1 MIIKAALIF
10 LLTMCLT
17 APAAPD
23 IVSLQKDLIDGPQ
36 KLVAENIGV
45 KVTAEKFVVIDVAS
59 GKILFAKN
67 ATEQQPIASITKLM
81 TSLVV
86 LEQNPNWKK
95 EVQMMAADETIG
107 AAPHIYRGEIVTFYD
122 LWKTALIASDN
133 NAIKAMLRALG
144 LKENEFVKLM
154 NDKARALDLV
164 STEFSDSTGLDA
176 GNKSSAI
183 DVAKLLHYAL
193 QQNGIREMV
202 LQQSYEFKILN
213 KKIKSRKVF
222 TTDFLLAS
230 FLNDPVR
237 GYELFGGKTGY
248 TIEAGFCLAAEL
260 AKNNHPIIIVVLG
273 SASLDDRFN
282 DVKVLADWV
291 YENYKWK

>member
-1 MIIKAALIF
+1 MILKAALIF
-10 LLTMCLT
+10 LLTMSMGSL
-17 APAAPD
+17 AAQD
-23 IVSLQKDLIDGPQ
+23 IVPFQKGGAAEPQ
-36 KLVAENIGV
+36 KIVAANIGV
-45 KVTAEKFVVIDVAS
+45 KVTAKKFIVIDVAS

-67 ATEQQPIASITKLM
+67 AAEQQPIASITKLM

-95 EVQMMAADETIG
+95 EVEMIVADETIG
-107 AAPHIYRGEIVTFYD
+107 AAPHIYRGEKVTFYD

-144 LKENEFVKLM
+144 LKESEFVALM
-154 NDKARALDLV
+154 NDKAREIGLLT
-164 STEFSDSTGLDA
+164 TEFSDPTGLDE

-202 LQQSYEFKILN
+202 LQRSYEFKILN
-213 KKIKSRKVF
+213 KKIKSRKIF

-230 FLNDPVR
+230 FLNNPAY

-248 TIEAGFCLAAEL
+248 TIEAGFCLVVEL
-260 AKNNHPIIIVVLG
+260 AKNDHQIIIVVLD